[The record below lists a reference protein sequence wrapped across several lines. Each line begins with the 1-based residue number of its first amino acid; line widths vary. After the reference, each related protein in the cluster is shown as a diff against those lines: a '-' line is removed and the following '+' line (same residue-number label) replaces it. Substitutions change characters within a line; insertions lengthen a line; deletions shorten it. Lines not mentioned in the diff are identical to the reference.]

1 MHAGAPRQRAALPP
15 PVRPRVQLLPGS
27 DVPPGQDSAVSAL
40 AASDP
45 TADELRRQQV
55 LNWNE
60 AVHVQWSDA

>member
-1 MHAGAPRQRAALPP
+1 
-15 PVRPRVQLLPGS
+15 VQLLLGS
-27 DVPPGQDSAVSAL
+27 DVPPGQDSAL